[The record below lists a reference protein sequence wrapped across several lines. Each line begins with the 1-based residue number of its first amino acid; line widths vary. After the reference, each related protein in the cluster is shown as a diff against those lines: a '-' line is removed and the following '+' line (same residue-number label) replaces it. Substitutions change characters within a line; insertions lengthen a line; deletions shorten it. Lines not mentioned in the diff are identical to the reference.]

1 MTERKNTL
9 EGSNS
14 RIQET
19 EVRISE
25 VKNTLMEI
33 TDTEQKRENRLKRNE
48 DRIRELWN
56 NFKHINICII
66 GVPEGEKR
74 EKGVEKIS
82 EEITAENF
90 PNMGKESSLKPGSTT
105 NTI

>member
-33 TDTEQKRENRLKRNE
+33 TDTEQKRENRLKRNKTE
-48 DRIRELWN
+48 
-56 NFKHINICII
+56 
-66 GVPEGEKR
+66 
-74 EKGVEKIS
+74 
-82 EEITAENF
+82 
-90 PNMGKESSLKPGSTT
+90 
-105 NTI
+105 